1 MAYIYGH
8 FIPQNTA
15 PNGTKRIGVY
25 DANGKRVCTIPLGR
39 LAPTQKEKL
48 YSFGLMS
55 DVHLQ
60 GGVTSWKAEEKFP
73 AALQYFKNQGCAF
86 CVHCGDVVNYG
97 FFHKNDTTG
106 EVWLDNDFATYDALR
121 KTVDIPI
128 YGCCGNHE
136 SYGKDI
142 TDPTPITINGETKT
156 MLEFL
161 HDFTTEDGTTGKAKL
176 SYTVEHENDLFVFVG
191 QPRALC
197 PVGGENGEENLNWLS
212 SVLANNTDKRCFV
225 FVHSYIEEDSGDP
238 KDKRENSIFEGWAY
252 KTAFMNL
259 LKSYPNVILFHGHS
273 HMKFECQELD
283 KKANYTD
290 DNGFKSV
297 HVPSLSRPRNL
308 DTDSTVKPTPYADS
322 ESQGYI
328 VDVYEGCIVLNGLD
342 FVSEK
347 PVPLGV
353 YKLDTALQA
362 VEADT
367 FTDDTGI
374 IQT

>member
-1 MAYIYGH
+1 MSYKYTH
-8 FIPQNTA
+8 FIPENIA
-15 PNGTKRIGVY
+15 PSGVKRIGVY
-25 DANGKRVCTIPLGR
+25 QDGKRICTVPLGR
-39 LAPTQKEKL
+39 LARPAREKL
-48 YSFGLMS
+48 YSFGLVS

-73 AALQYFKNQGCAF
+73 AALKYFNAKGCAF
-86 CVHCGDVVNYG
+86 VAHCGDVVNYG
-97 FFHKNDTTG
+97 FFHKNDDTG
-106 EVWLDNDFATYDALR
+106 EIWLDPDFATYDAIR
-121 KTVDIPI
+121 KTVGIPI

-142 TDPTPITINGETKT
+142 TDRTPITIGDETKT

-161 HDFTTEDGTTGKAKL
+161 YDFTTETNGETGIAKL
-176 SYTVEHENDLFVFVG
+176 SYTVEHGNDLFVFVG

-212 SVLANNTDKRCFV
+212 NVLSNHKNKRCFV

-252 KTAFMNL
+252 KTAFMDL
-259 LKSYPNVILFHGHS
+259 LGNYPNVILFHGHS

-308 DTDSTVKPTPYADS
+308 DMDSTVKPTPYADS

-328 VDVYEGCIVLNGLD
+328 VDVYDDCIVLNGLD
-342 FVSEK
+342 FASEK

-362 VEADT
+362 IEADT
-367 FTDDTGI
+367 FTDSMGI